1 MTEIAGPTTVLT
13 PPGPAAKPSSAR
25 WSDLRLR
32 VLSAS
37 VLAPLALACIW
48 FGGFAF
54 AALVGVITVGLAY
67 EWLQLCERRTP
78 WIAALIFLALPA
90 AVALAAL
97 GHAGSGLIL
106 LAAATVAASAY
117 AGGIGAA
124 KPLALGIP
132 YLGLGS
138 VALVWL
144 RLLPDTGRADVI
156 ILLLLVWASD
166 IGAYLVGRVVGGP
179 RLAPAIS
186 PGKTWSGAIG
196 GLAAVVAAGLIA
208 SAVLGGIS
216 PLRAAGFAALTG
228 CVSQIGDLFE
238 SHLKRRFG
246 VKDSGWLI
254 PGHGGLLDRLDAV
267 LFAAP
272 LAGLLALILGAGV
285 VIWQ

>member
-1 MTEIAGPTTVLT
+1 MNEIAGPPTALN
-13 PPGPAAKPSSAR
+13 PPDQAAKPASAR

-32 VLSAS
+32 VLSAV
-37 VLAPLALACIW
+37 VLAPTALACIW
-48 FGGFAF
+48 FGGAPFTL
-54 AALVGVITVGLAY
+54 LVAVITIGLAY
-67 EWLQLCERRTP
+67 EWIQLCERRIP
-78 WIAALIFLALPA
+78 PLAALIFLALPA
-90 AVALAAL
+90 AVVLAAV
-97 GHAGSGLIL
+97 GHAGGALLL
-106 LAAATVAASAY
+106 LAAATVAVAVH
-117 AGGIGAA
+117 AGGIGRA
-124 KPLALGIP
+124 KPLAFGIP

-144 RLLPDTGRADVI
+144 RLLPGTGRADVI

-166 IGAYLVGRVVGGP
+166 IGAYLVGRIVGGP

-196 GLAAVVAAGLIA
+196 GLVAVVVVGLIA
-208 SAVLGGIS
+208 SAVLGGTT

>member
-1 MTEIAGPTTVLT
+1 
-13 PPGPAAKPSSAR
+13 
-25 WSDLRLR
+25 
-32 VLSAS
+32 
-37 VLAPLALACIW
+37 
-48 FGGFAF
+48 
-54 AALVGVITVGLAY
+54 VISVGLTY
-67 EWLQLCERRTP
+67 EWLHLCERRIAP
-78 WIAALIFLALPA
+78 LAALIFLALPA

-97 GHAGSGLIL
+97 GHGITALVL
-106 LAAATVAASAY
+106 LAAATAAAAAY
-117 AGGIGAA
+117 AGGIGAM
-124 KPLALGIP
+124 KPLAFGIP

-144 RLLPDTGRADVI
+144 RLLPETGRADVI

-166 IGAYLVGRVVGGP
+166 IGAYLVGRIVGGP

-196 GLAAVVAAGLIA
+196 GLVAVVVVGLIA
-208 SAVLGGIS
+208 SAVLGGAT

-254 PGHGGLLDRLDAV
+254 PGHGGLLDRIDAV

>member
-1 MTEIAGPTTVLT
+1 MNEIAGPPTVQH
-13 PPGPAAKPSSAR
+13 PPGLVTKSASAR

-32 VLSAS
+32 ILSAAI
-37 VLAPLALACIW
+37 LAPAALACIW
-48 FGGFAF
+48 FGGAAF
-54 AALVGVITVGLAY
+54 TLLVAVITIGLAY
-67 EWLQLCERRTP
+67 EWIHLCERRTP
-78 WIAALIFLALPA
+78 LPAALIFLALPA
-90 AVALAAL
+90 AVVQAAL
-97 GHAGSGLIL
+97 GHAGGALAL
-106 LAAATVAASAY
+106 LAAATIAAAVY
-117 AGGIGAA
+117 AGGISRA
-124 KPLALGIP
+124 KPLAFGIP

-144 RLLPDTGRADVI
+144 RLLPETGRADVI

-166 IGAYLVGRVVGGP
+166 IGAYLVGRTVGGP

-186 PGKTWSGAIG
+186 PGKTWSGAVG
-196 GLAAVVAAGLIA
+196 GLFAVVATGLIA
-208 SAVLGGIS
+208 SAILGGTA
-216 PLRAAGFAALTG
+216 PLRAAGFAALIG

>member
-1 MTEIAGPTTVLT
+1 MNEIAGPPTVLN
-13 PPGPAAKPSSAR
+13 PPRLAAKSPSAR

-32 VLSAS
+32 VLSAV

-48 FGGFAF
+48 FGGAAF
-54 AALVGVITVGLAY
+54 TLLVAVVTIGLAY
-67 EWLQLCERRTP
+67 EWIQLCERRTP
-78 WIAALIFLALPA
+78 LLAALIFLALPA
-90 AVALAAL
+90 AVVLAAV
-97 GHAGSGLIL
+97 GHAVGALLL
-106 LAAATVAASAY
+106 LAAATVAAAAY
-117 AGGIGAA
+117 AGGIGRA
-124 KPLALGIP
+124 KPLPFGIP

-144 RLLPDTGRADVI
+144 RLLPETGRADVI

-166 IGAYLVGRVVGGP
+166 IGAYLVGRIIGGP

-186 PGKTWSGAIG
+186 PGKTWSGAVG
-196 GLAAVVAAGLIA
+196 GLAAVVAVGLIT
-208 SAVLGGIS
+208 SATLGGAAA
-216 PLRAAGFAALTG
+216 PRVAGFAALTG